1 MRIQIVTDALH
12 PQVNGVVR
20 TLTYTAAEMERLGH
34 RMALVTPAMFHTV
47 PCPGYPEIRLSVAA
61 PGSVGEILERF
72 RPEAVHIATEGPLG
86 MAARSFCTGRG
97 VSFTTSFH
105 TRFPEYIRM
114 RWGLPAT
121 WGYAALRCFHSAARL
136 TMVPTVGLREDLTG
150 LGFRNLALWNHG
162 VDTRLFRPRPK
173 EAFAD
178 PRPIWLHVGRVA
190 PEKNIEAFL
199 DLDLPGTK
207 YVVGDGPSLADFRKR
222 YPNARYFGTRTGEE
236 LAQFYANADAFIF
249 PSVTDTFGNVILEA
263 LASGLPVAAYPVRGP
278 KDILEGTD
286 VGVLD
291 TDLARAARAALRLS
305 PFACRS
311 FAERFTLRAS
321 AEEFAANLCPI
332 EHWGSLLR
340 SPAA

>member
-1 MRIQIVTDALH
+1 MRIQFVTDAWH
-12 PQVNGVVR
+12 PQINGVVR
-20 TLTYTAAEMERLGH
+20 TLTHTAAELEGLGH
-34 RMALVTPAMFHTV
+34 RIALVTPSMFHTV

-61 PGSVGEILERF
+61 PGAVGEILERF

-86 MAARSFCTGRG
+86 MAARRFCAGRG
-97 VSFTTSFH
+97 IPFTTSFH

-114 RWGLPAT
+114 RWGLPAN
-121 WGYAALRCFHSAARL
+121 WGYAALRRFHSAARR
-136 TMVPTVGLREDLTG
+136 TMVPTTGLREELAG
-150 LGFRNLALWNHG
+150 LGFRNLALWSHG

-173 EAFAD
+173 AALAD
-178 PRPIWLHVGRVA
+178 PRPIWLYVGRIA

-199 DLDLPGTK
+199 ELALPGTK
-207 YVVGDGPSLADFRKR
+207 YVVGDGPSLAEIRRR
-222 YPNARYFGTRTGEE
+222 YPDVRYFGTRSGEA
-236 LAQFYANADAFIF
+236 LAQFYANADALIF

-278 KDILEGTD
+278 KDILEGAG
-286 VGVLD
+286 VGALD
-291 TDLARAARAALRLS
+291 ADLGKAALAALRFS
-305 PFACRS
+305 PFACRTY
-311 FAERFTLRAS
+311 AERFTLRAS